1 MSLSLAA
8 ETRQAVDAHPF
19 LRNALRAGVL
29 NYTAAAR
36 FLAVDGD
43 VDAVATALRRYADD
57 LESPAASEQNVR
69 VRMQSGVGPVDDP
82 EKALVSIGTTTLGT
96 DGLETPYTA
105 ILTTGEVGSR
115 ALATALETLSIADID
130 VIVAGGDADS
140 MVLVVD
146 RLEGAN
152 AVRAVEQGLESML
165 E

>member
-8 ETRQAVDAHPF
+8 ETRQTVDAHPF
-19 LRNALRAGVL
+19 LHNALRVGVL

-57 LESPAASEQNVR
+57 LDTPAAAGRDVR

-82 EKALVSIGTTTLGT
+82 ENALVSVGTTALGT
-96 DGLETPYTA
+96 SGSDTPYTA
-105 ILTTGEVGSR
+105 ILATGEIGPR
-115 ALATALETLSIADID
+115 ALTTALESLSIANID
-130 VIVAGGDADS
+130 VFAAGSDAET